1 MVASGHFQD
10 SIEPPSAFEVV
21 ALIVWSR
28 LGIWL
33 PERTAVRE
41 YRGMDARA
49 PVTGTEWEFE
59 EALQGA
65 QRSGAPDLLVYRSQK
80 PAPFDT
86 HDPTRLEEQL
96 RQLKALNAFWERHF
110 ANQGIFIGAYT
121 SFTTDAEFAAAFE
134 NHLRKLIEK
143 RIAALGTA
151 RNDNAPRAW
160 AQAPF
165 RGLEAYEFE
174 HAPIFFGQDEA
185 LGKAMLQLTGNAAAG
200 SPFLL
205 VLCASG
211 SGKSSLVKAGV
222 VPKLFVPR
230 RIAGTAF
237 LRRVVFRPSD
247 AREGEDLFDA
257 LARRL
262 TTQVSDEGLS
272 ELIGHGQS
280 TASLAAHLRNATAT
294 PAYPIGTALGELTL
308 KARQSGR
315 MLDYESAK
323 LVLVVDQLEE
333 LYTGDRI
340 PASERGQFIE
350 LLTGLVRSGCVW
362 VVATM
367 RKDFWHRADET
378 PELVHLAEG
387 SGRLE
392 LLPPGP
398 AQLSQMIR
406 RPAEAAG
413 VRFEVH
419 GTTNVPLN
427 EVIAEEVAHESGALP
442 LLFYLL
448 DQLYRIDILEAHGNT
463 LTYATYE
470 RLGKLE
476 GAIATQAEAVLERC
490 AAQDRLALGSV
501 LFSLVEI
508 GAGEGNVER
517 AVARRV
523 PLSAFS
529 PGSAQRRLVEA
540 LLDPGARLLVSD
552 TEKGGSPTV
561 RVAHEALISRWAQA
575 REFVQSNGEALKIRH
590 RIEERYVLW
599 RALNEGGLATR
610 QGRRPRLPS
619 PRDVRHGA
627 LASAASTDCSGTSTS
642 PMAGG
647 CSKSIAATP
656 SLTWWLTS
664 SARPRITSGF
674 APDRFARLPPSRRS
688 WPSSPS
694 LHWAPGGSLPA
705 SSMKRS
711 IRRHRRLRPKRGCS
725 PRPPR
730 NASRTRMWRAR
741 RASSWR
747 YSPILNSRRVIRLP
761 PSVCFRKF
769 APPMPSSRCSPAMAV
784 SSGLPW
790 YSPDGTRI
798 ITASEDKSARI
809 WEARTGAE
817 LAVLSGHGDR
827 VLSAAYS
834 PDGMRIVTASADK
847 TARIWDAR
855 TGAQL
860 AVLSG
865 HGDFVE
871 SAAYSPDGTRIVT
884 ASNDKTARIWDART
898 GTQLAVL
905 SGHGGIVISGAY
917 SRDGTRIVTA
927 SEDKTARIWDART
940 GAQLAVLSGHDD
952 VLEFA
957 AYSRDGTR
965 IVTASDDKTAR
976 VWDAR
981 VPVDIAAQILWDA
994 AAQTDPLP
1002 DVDRTQLGLPNT
1014 KVRTEWAL
1022 ASGCDQAAAAFYDP
1036 DRLAP
1041 GLAQVTIIADVA
1053 NPACSPAIAKTGES
1067 PRGIYQAGR
1076 ALLAKSDV
1084 KGARQQFERAV
1095 SEGYRAARID
1105 LANLLVDA
1113 SAGMLDPER
1122 AVSLYQKAWQ
1132 DGVPIAVFEL
1142 GHLYEVGVSGS
1153 QGAGQG
1159 RLPPD
1164 LAKAWGWYQK
1174 GADAGE
1180 PDALRDSPSATS
1192 EMRWRRATRRREMR
1206 CCFRLF
1212 VSMRPPPGAPTMR
1225 IGRTMPG
1232 STGGIGARRSPGCS
1246 HARV

>member
-205 VLCASG
+205 VLGASG

-610 QGRRPRLPS
+610 QG
-619 PRDVRHGA
+619 
-627 LASAASTDCSGTSTS
+627 TS
-642 PMAGG
+642 PAP
-647 CSKSIAATP
+647 A
-656 SLTWWLTS
+656 
-664 SARPRITSGF
+664 F
-674 APDRFARLPPSRRS
+674 A
-688 WPSSPS
+688 
-694 LHWAPGGSLPA
+694 
-705 SSMKRS
+705 
-711 IRRHRRLRPKRGCS
+711 
-725 PRPPR
+725 
-730 NASRTRMWRAR
+730 AR
-741 RASSWR
+741 RAAWR
-747 YSPILNSRRVIRLP
+747 SRFGREHGLLRDIDLTDGRRLLKEHRSDTEPHLVAYLERSAADNQRIRTR
-761 PSVCFRKF
+761 SFR
-769 APPMPSSRCSPAMAV
+769 ALAAVATVVAVLALVALGAGRLASRKQHEAEYQAAQT
-784 SSGLPW
+784 LKAQARLL
-790 YSPDGTRI
+790 TEA
-798 ITASEDKSARI
+798 ASERLKDSDVA
-809 WEARTGAE
+809 
-817 LAVLSGHGDR
+817 
-827 VLSAAYS
+827 
-834 PDGMRIVTASADK
+834 
-847 TARIWDAR
+847 
-855 TGAQL
+855 GAQGIIL
-860 AVLSG
+860 EVLTNPEFAQG
-865 HGDFVE
+865 HTP
-871 SAAYSPDGTRIVT
+871 AALSVFQEIR
-884 ASNDKTARIWDART
+884 AADA
-898 GTQLAVL
+898 QLAVL
-905 SGHGGIVISGAY
+905 SGHGGIVRS
-917 SRDGTRIVTA
+917 
-927 SEDKTARIWDART
+927 
-940 GAQLAVLSGHDD
+940 AV
-952 VLEFA
+952 VL
-957 AYSRDGTR
+957 
-965 IVTASDDKTAR
+965 
-976 VWDAR
+976 
-981 VPVDIAAQILWDA
+981 
-994 AAQTDPLP
+994 
-1002 DVDRTQLGLPNT
+1002 
-1014 KVRTEWAL
+1014 
-1022 ASGCDQAAAAFYDP
+1022 
-1036 DRLAP
+1036 
-1041 GLAQVTIIADVA
+1041 
-1053 NPACSPAIAKTGES
+1053 
-1067 PRGIYQAGR
+1067 
-1076 ALLAKSDV
+1076 
-1084 KGARQQFERAV
+1084 
-1095 SEGYRAARID
+1095 
-1105 LANLLVDA
+1105 
-1113 SAGMLDPER
+1113 
-1122 AVSLYQKAWQ
+1122 
-1132 DGVPIAVFEL
+1132 
-1142 GHLYEVGVSGS
+1142 
-1153 QGAGQG
+1153 
-1159 RLPPD
+1159 
-1164 LAKAWGWYQK
+1164 
-1174 GADAGE
+1174 
-1180 PDALRDSPSATS
+1180 
-1192 EMRWRRATRRREMR
+1192 
-1206 CCFRLF
+1206 
-1212 VSMRPPPGAPTMR
+1212 
-1225 IGRTMPG
+1225 
-1232 STGGIGARRSPGCS
+1232 ARRHTHHYG
-1246 HARV
+1246 V